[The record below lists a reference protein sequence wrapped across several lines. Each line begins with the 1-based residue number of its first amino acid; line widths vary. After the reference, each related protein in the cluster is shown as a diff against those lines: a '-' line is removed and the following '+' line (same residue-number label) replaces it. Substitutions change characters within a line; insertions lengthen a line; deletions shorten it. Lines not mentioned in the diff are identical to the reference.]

1 MTYLVNEQRL
11 SVSRACAVV
20 RLSRSA
26 YYQPRIDW
34 SERDRPVVD
43 ALNSAV
49 AMNGRWG
56 FWLCY
61 DWLRNG
67 GYGFNHKRVW
77 RVYCDMKLNLPR
89 RTKRRLPAIETQPL
103 QVPDNP
109 NQVWALDFMHDTL
122 YHGKRFRTLNV
133 IDEMNREALAIEI
146 DTSLPAGR
154 VIRVMEQLKELRGL
168 PSAIRLDNGSELR
181 AYAFVSWCEQHGI
194 ELRFIQ
200 PGKPSQNAFVERFN
214 RTYRHEVLNAYL
226 FDSLEQVREI
236 SAQWLSL
243 YNEQR
248 PHRALGKL
256 PPSVYRQRKTR
267 SENSS
272 FEMSA

>member
-1 MTYLVNEQRL
+1 MTYLVNEQQL

-34 SERDRPVVD
+34 SERDRPVVE

-67 GYGFNHKRVW
+67 GYSFNHKRLW
-77 RVYCDMKLNLPR
+77 RVYCEMKLNLPR
-89 RTKRRLPAIETQPL
+89 RTKRRLPAIEPQPL
-103 QVPDNP
+103 QVPDYP

-154 VIRVMEQLKELRGL
+154 VILGKRPV
-168 PSAIRLDNGSELR
+168 SAVLTYEVDLCG
-181 AYAFVSWCEQHGI
+181 
-194 ELRFIQ
+194 
-200 PGKPSQNAFVERFN
+200 N
-214 RTYRHEVLNAYL
+214 RTAGWTTARFQGRSSSTRL
-226 FDSLEQVREI
+226 I
-236 SAQWLSL
+236 GCSAMRS
-243 YNEQR
+243 
-248 PHRALGKL
+248 
-256 PPSVYRQRKTR
+256 KTKR
-267 SENSS
+267 R
-272 FEMSA
+272 